1 VLKGQHEDE
10 APETRGMPSLR
21 NAGARAWTKKQDLP
35 PGISLMGF
43 STCPKCNRPA
53 LHIKGDPDAVAEVTV
68 MYEDH
73 MGAKEPPDARLTDL
87 ATGKP
92 RLDG

>member
-1 VLKGQHEDE
+1 MKKAKLPKHVSCHHCAAQAHVQ
-10 APETRGMPSLR
+10 
-21 NAGARAWTKKQDLP
+21 WTKKHELP
-35 PGISLMGF
+35 AGITVLGF

-53 LHIKGDPDAVAEVTV
+53 LHINGDPDAVAEVAV

-73 MGAKEPPDARLTDL
+73 MGAKNPPDARLTDL